1 MGVRRAEFCRPSF
14 LKRALAFGRGRWYNR
29 GSVNAPYGGEGG
41 AAVIYIENDAR
52 DPAFNQA
59 LEEYVFERV
68 APDETLLMLWRNAP
82 AVVCGCYQNAFA
94 EVDMLRAAERGVKVI
109 RRISGGGTVYHDP
122 GNVNYSVIAPADD
135 RVDYA
140 RFIAPVVEA
149 LNDLGI
155 PAAMNRTCDIAV
167 NGLKVSGSAQKTA
180 KGRVLHHGTLLY
192 DTDLRALHALADGR
206 RGKFTSKGI
215 QSTPWP
221 VTNMR
226 ACLTDAPDTAEFM
239 ARLRER
245 LAGNAETLRLD
256 ESALED
262 VRALA
267 AEKYETWDWT
277 FARSPAFSC
286 ETEFSMDGARVGL
299 SYAARRGVIETIA
312 FDTARPALDEAARR
326 LTGKR
331 LTIEDIRASLEG
343 LDGLETLYR
352 ALL

>member
-1 MGVRRAEFCRPSF
+1 M
-14 LKRALAFGRGRWYNR
+14 
-29 GSVNAPYGGEGG
+29 
-41 AAVIYIENDAR
+41 IYIENDAH

-68 APDETLLMLWRNAP
+68 APDETILMFWRNAP

-149 LNDLGI
+149 LNDLGV

-221 VTNMR
+221 VANMR
-226 ACLTDAPDTAEFM
+226 ACLTDAPDTATFA
-239 ARLRER
+239 ARLRDR

-326 LTGKR
+326 LMGQR
-331 LTIEDIRASLEG
+331 LTIKDIHASLRG
-343 LDGLETLYR
+343 LDGLEELER
-352 ALL
+352 AIL

>member
-1 MGVRRAEFCRPSF
+1 M
-14 LKRALAFGRGRWYNR
+14 
-29 GSVNAPYGGEGG
+29 
-41 AAVIYIENDAR
+41 IYIENDAR

-239 ARLRER
+239 ARLRDR

-286 ETEFSMDGARVGL
+286 ETEFLMAGARVGL
-299 SYAARRGVIETIA
+299 RYAARRGVIETIA

-326 LTGKR
+326 LTGQR
-331 LTIEDIRASLEG
+331 LTIKDIHASLQG
-343 LDGLETLYR
+343 LDGLEELER
-352 ALL
+352 AIL

>member
-14 LKRALAFGRGRWYNR
+14 LKRALAFGRGHWYNKR
-29 GSVNAPYGGEGG
+29 SVNAPYGGEGG

-192 DTDLRALHALADGR
+192 DTDLCALHALADGR

-221 VTNMR
+221 VANMR
-226 ACLTDAPDTAEFM
+226 ACLTDAPDTAAFA
-239 ARLRER
+239 ARLRDR
-245 LAGNAETLRLD
+245 LAGDAETLRLD

-326 LTGKR
+326 LTGQR

-343 LDGLETLYR
+343 LDGLETLHR

>member
-1 MGVRRAEFCRPSF
+1 MRLSMRE
-14 LKRALAFGRGRWYNR
+14 
-29 GSVNAPYGGEGG
+29 GE
-41 AAVIYIENDAR
+41 AAVIYIENNAH

-59 LEEYVFERV
+59 FEEYVFERV
-68 APDETLLMLWRNAP
+68 ASEETILMLWRNAP

-94 EVDMLRAAERGVKVI
+94 EVDMLRAAERGVAVI
-109 RRISGGGTVYHDP
+109 RRISGGGTVYHDL
-122 GNVNYSVIAPADD
+122 GNVNYSVIAPADGE
-135 RVDYA
+135 VDYA

-149 LNDLGI
+149 LNDLGV

-192 DTDLRALHALADGR
+192 DTDLKALHALADGR
-206 RGKFTSKGI
+206 RGKFASKGI

-221 VTNMR
+221 VANMR
-226 ACLTDAPDTAEFM
+226 AHLKDAPDTAEFA
-239 ARLRER
+239 ARLRDR

-256 ESALED
+256 ESALSEI
-262 VRALA
+262 RKLA

-286 ETEFSMDGARVGL
+286 ETDFTMNGARVGL

-312 FDTARPALDEAARR
+312 FDAARPVLNEAARR
-326 LTGKR
+326 LTGQR
-331 LTIEDIRASLEG
+331 LEIEDIYASLEG

>member
-1 MGVRRAEFCRPSF
+1 MRLSE
-14 LKRALAFGRGRWYNR
+14 
-29 GSVNAPYGGEGG
+29 EGG
-41 AAVIYIENDAR
+41 AAVIYIENDAH

-68 APDETLLMLWRNAP
+68 APDETILMLWRNAP

-94 EVDMLRAAERGVKVI
+94 EVDMLRAAEQGVAVI

-122 GNVNYSVIAPADD
+122 GNVNYSVVAPADGA
-135 RVDYA
+135 VDYA

-192 DTDLRALHALADGR
+192 DTDLHALHALADGR

-221 VTNMR
+221 VANMR
-226 ACLTDAPDTAEFM
+226 ACLTDAPDTAD
-239 ARLRER
+239 
-245 LAGNAETLRLD
+245 AETLRPD
-256 ESALED
+256 ESALDEI
-262 VRALA
+262 RALA

-286 ETEFSMDGARVGL
+286 ETEFMLNGACVGL

-312 FDTARPALDEAARR
+312 FDAARPVLDEAARR
-326 LTGKR
+326 LTGQR
-331 LTIEDIRASLEG
+331 LEIEDIRASLAG

>member
-1 MGVRRAEFCRPSF
+1 M
-14 LKRALAFGRGRWYNR
+14 
-29 GSVNAPYGGEGG
+29 
-41 AAVIYIENDAR
+41 IYIENDAR

-206 RGKFTSKGI
+206 RGKFASKGI

-221 VTNMR
+221 VANMR
-226 ACLTDAPDTAEFM
+226 ACLTDAPDTAAFA

-277 FARSPAFSC
+277 FARSPVFSC
-286 ETEFSMDGARVGL
+286 ETEFLMAGARVGL

-312 FDTARPALDEAARR
+312 FDAARPALDEAARR

-331 LTIEDIRASLEG
+331 LTIKDIHASLQG
-343 LDGLETLYR
+343 LDGLEELER
-352 ALL
+352 AIL

>member
-1 MGVRRAEFCRPSF
+1 M
-14 LKRALAFGRGRWYNR
+14 
-29 GSVNAPYGGEGG
+29 
-41 AAVIYIENDAR
+41 IYIENDAR

-109 RRISGGGTVYHDP
+109 RGISGGGTVYQDP

-221 VTNMR
+221 VANMR
-226 ACLTDAPDTAEFM
+226 ACLTDAPDTAAFA
-239 ARLRER
+239 ARLRDR

-256 ESALED
+256 ENALED

-286 ETEFSMDGARVGL
+286 ETEFLMDGMRVGL

-326 LTGKR
+326 LTGQR

>member
-1 MGVRRAEFCRPSF
+1 MRLSE
-14 LKRALAFGRGRWYNR
+14 
-29 GSVNAPYGGEGG
+29 EGG
-41 AAVIYIENDAR
+41 AAVIYIENDAH

-68 APDETLLMLWRNAP
+68 APDETILMLWRNAP

-94 EVDMLRAAERGVKVI
+94 EVDMLRAAEQGVAVI

-122 GNVNYSVIAPADD
+122 GNVNYSVVAPADGA
-135 RVDYA
+135 VDYA

-192 DTDLRALHALADGR
+192 DTDLHALHALADGR

-221 VTNMR
+221 VANMR
-226 ACLTDAPDTAEFM
+226 ACLTDAPDTA
-239 ARLRER
+239 
-245 LAGNAETLRLD
+245 D
-256 ESALED
+256 ESALDEI
-262 VRALA
+262 RALA

-286 ETEFSMDGARVGL
+286 ETEFMLNGACVGL

-312 FDTARPALDEAARR
+312 FDAARPVLDEAARR
-326 LTGKR
+326 LTGQR
-331 LTIEDIRASLEG
+331 LEIEDIRASLAG

>member
-1 MGVRRAEFCRPSF
+1 M
-14 LKRALAFGRGRWYNR
+14 
-29 GSVNAPYGGEGG
+29 
-41 AAVIYIENDAR
+41 IYIENDAR

-109 RRISGGGTVYHDP
+109 RRISGGGTVYHDL

-192 DTDLRALHALADGR
+192 DTDLCALHALADGR

-221 VTNMR
+221 VANMR
-226 ACLTDAPDTAEFM
+226 ACLTDAPDTAAFA

-256 ESALED
+256 ESTLED

-312 FDTARPALDEAARR
+312 FDAARPVLDEAARR

-331 LTIEDIRASLEG
+331 LTIKDIHASLRG
-343 LDGLETLYR
+343 LDGLEELER
-352 ALL
+352 AIL

>member
-1 MGVRRAEFCRPSF
+1 MRLSE
-14 LKRALAFGRGRWYNR
+14 
-29 GSVNAPYGGEGG
+29 EGG
-41 AAVIYIENDAR
+41 AAVIYIENDAH

-68 APDETLLMLWRNAP
+68 ASDETILMLWRNAP

-94 EVDMLRAAERGVKVI
+94 EVDMMRAAEQGVRVI
-109 RRISGGGTVYHDP
+109 RRISGGGTVYHDL
-122 GNVNYSVIAPADD
+122 GNVNYSVLAPADGA
-135 RVDYA
+135 VDYA

-167 NGLKVSGSAQKTA
+167 NGLKVSGNAQKTA

-192 DTDLRALHALADGR
+192 DTDLKALHALADGR
-206 RGKFTSKGI
+206 RGKFASKGI

-221 VTNMR
+221 VANMR

-239 ARLRER
+239 ARLRDR
-245 LAGNAETLRLD
+245 LAGDAETLRPD
-256 ESALED
+256 ESALDEI
-262 VRALA
+262 RALA

-286 ETEFSMDGARVGL
+286 ETEFMLNGACVGL

-312 FDTARPALDEAARR
+312 FDAARPVLNEAARR
-326 LTGKR
+326 LTGQR
-331 LTIEDIRASLEG
+331 LKTEDIHASLEG
-343 LDGLETLYR
+343 LNGLETLYR